1 MAAISWSIK
10 SHGMLFMEHDE
21 PDQPWKIFHDHA
33 MIVERQSCSID
44 HEKVTMIFLDH
55 GKAYHG
61 FDHWECTFILYE
73 NKKNHLKLTF
83 LKLLRLF

>member
-55 GKAYHG
+55 GKPTMVSITG
-61 FDHWECTFILYE
+61 SVLLSCTKT
-73 NKKNHLKLTF
+73 KKII
-83 LKLLRLF
+83 